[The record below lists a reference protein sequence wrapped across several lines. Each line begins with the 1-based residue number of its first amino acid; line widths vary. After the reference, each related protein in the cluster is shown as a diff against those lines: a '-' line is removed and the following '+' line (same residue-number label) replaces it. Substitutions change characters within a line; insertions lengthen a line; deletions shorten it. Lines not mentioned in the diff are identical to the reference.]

1 MITNYLFNSH
11 YKVNGFIP
19 FAHVTVLDFPAWA
32 VLATGP

>member
-11 YKVNGFIP
+11 YELNGFIR
-19 FAHVTVLDFPAWA
+19 FALDDFPAWA